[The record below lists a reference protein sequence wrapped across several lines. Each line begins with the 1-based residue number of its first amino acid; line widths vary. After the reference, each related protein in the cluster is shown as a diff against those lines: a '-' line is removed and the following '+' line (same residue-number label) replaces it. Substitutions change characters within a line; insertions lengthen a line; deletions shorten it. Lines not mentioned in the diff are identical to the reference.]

1 MTEELKTVS
10 DMELPF
16 GENLKIVKNRLS
28 GGQNGRRISVVT
40 GTHGDE
46 LEGQYVCYE
55 VNRHIKRHPEKLKG
69 IVDIYPALNPMGI
82 DTITRGIPG
91 FDLDMNRTF
100 PGNRDGAVTEQ
111 IAADIMDD
119 LVDSDL
125 VLDIHASNIFL
136 TELPQTRISVETAET
151 LTPLA
156 SLLNIDLIWIHASST
171 VLQSTLA
178 HSLNSRGT
186 KTVVVEMGVGMR
198 VTKKYGEQLTKGIF
212 NAMKA
217 LGIWEGEPEKLC
229 DPIICR
235 DAVAFIN
242 APVSGLFI
250 PEVQQRHPVRKGT
263 VIGKI
268 LEPLQGKTLA
278 VLKSPCDGLIFTMR
292 EYPIVDEGSLIAR
305 IIEGVG
311 GDRA

>member
-28 GGQNGRRISVVT
+28 GGQNERRISVVT

-55 VNRHIKRHPEKLKG
+55 VNRHIKRHPKKLKG

-111 IAADIMDD
+111 IAADVMDD
-119 LVDSDL
+119 LMGSDL

-217 LGIWEGEPEKLC
+217 LDVWEGEPETLC